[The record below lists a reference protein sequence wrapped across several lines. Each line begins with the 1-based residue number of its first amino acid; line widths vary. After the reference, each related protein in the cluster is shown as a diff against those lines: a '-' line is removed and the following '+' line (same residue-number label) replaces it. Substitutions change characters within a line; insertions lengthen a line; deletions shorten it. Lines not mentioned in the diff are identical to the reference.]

1 MGSVYRAELLDGGQV
16 VALKIVNLGAAQD
29 PRALRRFE
37 REAGS
42 GLRIDSPYVARTLDS
57 GTLEG
62 GVAWLA
68 MEFAEGESFDT
79 WLQARPKLSLVEAR
93 RVLSQVFLAMTAAHA
108 AGIVHR
114 DLKPDNVR
122 VSGHAEAPSV
132 KLLDFGIAKDF
143 GIDTLSGTM
152 PGLGTP
158 LWTAPE
164 QAREGYAPVPS
175 ADVWALGLLTFFA
188 LTGVPYWRH
197 AGERASTADLA
208 LELLRGDIEPA
219 SRRSRELGT
228 GAQLP
233 AGFDAWFGRAVHRD
247 PAQRFESAAEAWQA
261 LEPVLSQS
269 DGTSRWSRGPTD
281 KPGQQGEPRRA
292 GPVLVRP
299 AAFLT
304 MVILSCVAVGLA
316 IFWLLRSARI

>member
-1 MGSVYRAELLDGGQV
+1 MGSVYRAELLESGEV
-16 VALKIVNLGAAQD
+16 VALKVVNLGVARD

-42 GLRIDSPYVARTLDS
+42 GSRIDSPYVARTLES
-57 GTLEG
+57 GTLEEG
-62 GVAWLA
+62 SIAWLA

-79 WLQARPKLSLVEAR
+79 WLHARPRLSLAEAR
-93 RVLSQVFLAMTAAHA
+93 RVLSQLFSAMAVAHA

-114 DLKPDNVR
+114 DLKPENVR
-122 VSGHAEAPSV
+122 ISGDAQAPSV

-143 GIDTLSGTM
+143 GIDTLSGTT

-164 QAREGYAPVPS
+164 QAREGYAPLPS
-175 ADVWALGLLTFFA
+175 ADVWALGLLTFLV

-197 AGERASTADLA
+197 AGESASTADLA
-208 LELLRGDIEPA
+208 LELLRAEIEPA

-228 GAQLP
+228 GAKLP
-233 AGFDAWFGRAVHRD
+233 VGFDAWFGRAVHRE
-247 PAQRFESAAEAWQA
+247 PSQRFGDAAAAWQA
-261 LEPVLSQS
+261 LEPLFGVSEQ
-269 DGTSRWSRGPTD
+269 
-281 KPGQQGEPRRA
+281 RRR
-292 GPVLVRP
+292 GPVLPRP
-299 AAFLT
+299 APFLT
-304 MVILSCVAVGLA
+304 LVILSCVAVGLA